1 MSREASNE
9 ASKVAIVTGASS
21 GIGEY
26 TARTLLQAGFTVY
39 AAARR
44 TEKMQQLAAEGVKV
58 IKLDVTD
65 EGSMLAAVQQV
76 LSQSGRVD
84 VLVNNAGYGSYGAL
98 EDVSLDEARR
108 QMEVNVFG
116 LARMTQLVLPAMRA
130 QKSGTIVNIS
140 SIGGKMYEPLGSWY
154 HATKFAVEGL
164 SDCLRMEVK
173 PFGIRVVIIEPGAI
187 ATEWTGIA
195 AGYMEKVSAHTAYA
209 EQTRRHLR
217 LFRELKMAAS
227 PQVVA
232 DAILKAVQSKHP
244 KTRYVM
250 GGGAKPILALRKLL
264 PDKAF
269 DAVMAQALKRM

>member
-1 MSREASNE
+1 M
-9 ASKVAIVTGASS
+9 KIAIVTGASS
-21 GIGEY
+21 GIGES
-26 TARTLLQAGFTVY
+26 TAKTLLQAGYSVY
-39 AAARR
+39 AGARR
-44 TEKMQQLAAEGVKV
+44 TERMQPLAAAGAKLLS
-58 IKLDVTD
+58 LDVTD
-65 EGSMLAAVQQV
+65 EASMLAAVQQV

-130 QKSGTIVNIS
+130 QKSGTIVNVS
-140 SIGGKMYEPLGSWY
+140 SIGGKMYEPLGAWY

-164 SDCLRMEVK
+164 SDCLRMELK
-173 PFGIRVVIIEPGAI
+173 PFGIRVVVIEPGAI
-187 ATEWTGIA
+187 STEWSGIA
-195 AGYMEKVSAHTAYA
+195 ADGMEKTSGHTAYA
-209 EQTRRHLR
+209 EQTARHLR
-217 LFRELKMAAS
+217 LFRGGLKSSAS

-232 DAILKAVQSKHP
+232 DAILKAVQAKDP

-264 PDKAF
+264 PDKGF
-269 DAVMAQALKRM
+269 DLVMELVLKHMA

>member
-1 MSREASNE
+1 M
-9 ASKVAIVTGASS
+9 SKVAIVTGASS
-21 GIGEY
+21 GIGES
-26 TARTLLQAGFTVY
+26 TAQTLLNNGFTVY

-44 TEKMQQLAAEGVKV
+44 MDRMAGLAAAGAKLLS
-58 IKLDVTD
+58 LDVT
-65 EGSMLAAVQQV
+65 EESSMLAAVQRV
-76 LSQSGRVD
+76 LSDTGRVD

-130 QKSGTIVNIS
+130 QSSGTIVNIS

-187 ATEWTGIA
+187 ETEWTGIA
-195 AGYMEKVSAHTAYA
+195 ASNMEKVSGHTAYA

-217 LFRELKMAAS
+217 LFRELKSAA
-227 PQVVA
+227 PPEVVA
-232 DAILKAVQSKHP
+232 DAILKAVNAKHP

-250 GGGAKPILALRKLL
+250 GGGAHPILALRKLL
-264 PDKAF
+264 PDKGF
-269 DAVMAQALKRM
+269 DKVLEIALKRM

>member
-1 MSREASNE
+1 MSERKQGSM
-9 ASKVAIVTGASS
+9 KVAIVTGASS
-21 GIGEY
+21 GIGEF
-26 TARTLLQAGFTVY
+26 TAQTLLQAGYTVY

-44 TEKMQQLAAEGVKV
+44 TERMKPLAAAGAKLVT
-58 IKLDVTD
+58 LDVTS
-65 EGSMLAAVQQV
+65 EASMLAAVQQV

-98 EDVSLDEARR
+98 EDVPLDEARR

-116 LARMTQLVLPAMRA
+116 LARMTQLVLPTMRA
-130 QKSGTIVNIS
+130 QKSGTIVNVS
-140 SIGGKMYEPLGSWY
+140 SIGGKMHEPLGSWY

-173 PFGIRVVIIEPGAI
+173 PFGIRVVVIEPGAI
-187 ATEWTGIA
+187 ATEWGGIA
-195 AGYMEKVSAHTAYA
+195 ADSMEKASGHTAYA
-209 EQTRRHLR
+209 EQTVRHLK
-217 LFRELKMAAS
+217 LFRGGIKSAAS

-232 DAILKAVQSKHP
+232 DAILSAVQSRNP
-244 KTRYVM
+244 KTRYIM

-269 DAVMAQALKRM
+269 DTLMAQVLKRA

>member
-1 MSREASNE
+1 MQ
-9 ASKVAIVTGASS
+9 KVAIVTGASS
-21 GIGEY
+21 GIGES
-26 TARTLLQAGFTVY
+26 TAHTLLKAGFTVY

-44 TEKMQQLAAEGVKV
+44 TEKMAALAAEGAKLLS
-58 IKLDVTD
+58 LDVTD
-65 EGSMLAAVQQV
+65 EPSMLAAVQRV
-76 LSQSGRVD
+76 LSDTGRID

-98 EDVSLDEARR
+98 EDVPLAEARR

-130 QKSGTIVNIS
+130 QGSGTIVNVS
-140 SIGGKMYEPLGSWY
+140 SIAGKMYEPLGSWY

-164 SDCLRMEVK
+164 SDCLRMELK

-187 ATEWTGIA
+187 ATEWSAIA
-195 AGYMEKVSAHTAYA
+195 AEGMEKTSGHTAYA
-209 EQTRRHLR
+209 GQTARHLR
-217 LFRELKMAAS
+217 LFRDFKTAAK

-232 DAILKAVQSKHP
+232 DAILKAVRSKKP

-250 GGGAKPILALRKLL
+250 GGGAKPILALRTLL

-269 DAVMAQALKRM
+269 DKLMETALKRM